1 VQVPVGK
8 KADCCQEKSTGG
20 KGACCK
26 EMPAAKKDACCE
38 EQAGAPFSKNSLYQA
53 DVAFTDDAGRA
64 IKLGSL
70 RGRPVVLTMFFASCG
85 YACPLLV
92 SDIEAIRAKVPA
104 ELRDR
109 AALVLV
115 SFDIVR
121 DTPAALAAFRTQR
134 GLDAQWTLLHGSADS
149 VRELAALLG
158 VKYQQT
164 ADGMFSHS
172 NLITILNAQGEVVH
186 QRTGLKGGLDEAA
199 DALTTARAATD
210 CAPLDPRQGAAR
222 GDGVGWGKPPTAVKL
237 IPLSLAVCLLS
248 VSSLS
253 AAPEGVRLSL
263 NARLR
268 YEDVHQ
274 SGLRDGTAFTLRT
287 RLGLSPEPFHGWTAL
302 LEAENIVA
310 FDGDRYSQAGLNPGG
325 AGRAVVSDPTG
336 TEINQAWVA
345 FTRGQTTAT
354 LGRQR
359 LVLDNARFVG

>member
-1 VQVPVGK
+1 MKSTALFLLLATLALGAETPATPAAPCCEEKPAAKPAAACCTAPKPVAASANPGIAAGGCVQVPVGK
-8 KADCCQEKSTGG
+8 KADCCQEKSTGK
-20 KGACCK
+20 KGACCQ

-115 SFDIVR
+115 SFDTVR

-199 DALTTARAATD
+199 VALTTASR
-210 CAPLDPRQGAAR
+210 
-222 GDGVGWGKPPTAVKL
+222 
-237 IPLSLAVCLLS
+237 
-248 VSSLS
+248 
-253 AAPEGVRLSL
+253 
-263 NARLR
+263 N
-268 YEDVHQ
+268 
-274 SGLRDGTAFTLRT
+274 
-287 RLGLSPEPFHGWTAL
+287 
-302 LEAENIVA
+302 
-310 FDGDRYSQAGLNPGG
+310 
-325 AGRAVVSDPTG
+325 
-336 TEINQAWVA
+336 
-345 FTRGQTTAT
+345 
-354 LGRQR
+354 
-359 LVLDNARFVG
+359 